1 MEAPPPPHERST
13 AGGRLR
19 PVLSRSAVAG
29 LQASAGNAAV
39 TALLEASPTRTIQ
52 RAALA
57 DYDDGDPLH
66 DPSRLTDAQIRA
78 TDEYRAYM
86 AKNPMPI
93 PMRDIEA
100 AEATLACQLLLRHL
114 RQSPTPVTVSDDV
127 LMHWLDVARSR
138 MGMTSTAEGTVG
150 KEKWV
155 AVSPADVTSPG
166 AADSEFVR
174 WMLAGG
180 AEPNAATGKLN
191 CWEMVLFSAYRAGY
205 LTEAKMRGF
214 YTRSKAAMTKSKDVM
229 DFPRTLE
236 QELRGSAEQVYDPA
250 DKDSPRPLRGDL
262 VIFKEA
268 ASHVALAT
276 GARVNGQIEVVSHW
290 PPPDGKHTVKRTTIE
305 ALLPE
310 VGVSTAKFWG
320 PSW

>member
-1 MEAPPPPHERST
+1 MKAPPAPHERPT
-13 AGGRLR
+13 ACGRLH
-19 PVLSRSAVAG
+19 PALSRAAVIG
-29 LQASAGNAAV
+29 LQATAGNAAV
-39 TALLEASPTRTIQ
+39 TALLDASPALAIQ

-66 DPSRLTDAQIRA
+66 DPSRLSDAQIRA

-93 PMRDIEA
+93 PMRDIEP

-114 RQSPTPVTVSDDV
+114 RQMPTPVAISDAV
-127 LMHWLDVARSR
+127 LMQWLDTARSR

-150 KEKWV
+150 QEKWV
-155 AVSPADVTSPG
+155 AVTPADVKAPG

-180 AEPNAATGKLN
+180 AEPNPATGKLN

-205 LTEAKMRGF
+205 LSEAKMRGF
-214 YTRSKAAMTKSKDVM
+214 YTRSKAAMTTSKDVM

-236 QELRGSAEQVYDPA
+236 RELRGAPS
-250 DKDSPRPLRGDL
+250 RPTTRPTRTRRG
-262 VIFKEA
+262 
-268 ASHVALAT
+268 
-276 GARVNGQIEVVSHW
+276 RC
-290 PPPDGKHTVKRTTIE
+290 
-305 ALLPE
+305 
-310 VGVSTAKFWG
+310 GVTS
-320 PSW
+320 